1 MSFMFLH
8 KPKPKRSRYK
18 PVFYKN
24 EADELSDE
32 KKKFNIPNDK
42 DLSLEEK
49 IRLNWS
55 KERKHEGFSRESI
68 LKTFIVLLLLVL
80 LIFFVKIG

>member
-24 EADELSDE
+24 ESDDLNE
-32 KKKFNIPNDK
+32 ERKKFNISSNK
-42 DLSLEEK
+42 ELDLQEK
-49 IRLNWS
+49 IRLSWS
-55 KERKHEGFSRESI
+55 RERKHEGFSKESI
-68 LKTFIVLLLLVL
+68 LKTFIVLLLLI
-80 LIFFVKIG
+80 LIILFVKIG